1 LKFIL
6 VPILQLNI
14 LSYDIRDLSGQRSC
28 HPAQVLGVKK
38 EMKSPFILMNRYYF
52 LFVVVT
58 CYFPRALIYMCNSHN
73 GYIHLIWLRTLARAA

>member
-73 GYIHLIWLRTLARAA
+73 GYIQLIWLRTLARAA